1 MLLSLPYAKVVEWAG
16 ANSTRKAAFEKHVVA
31 RRALCAKSQNAK
43 SEKATK
49 QSRARLTPAE
59 ALDILRVKSYCCRAL
74 FLTYVEIGMPD
85 PDYLEKTF
93 SRVKFLNKR
102 HRDSEAPS
110 KAGLGFKDLKAKRG
124 FLIAR

>member
-31 RRALCAKSQNAK
+31 RRALCAKSQN
-43 SEKATK
+43 ATK

-102 HRDSEAPS
+102 HRNSEAPS